1 MPGDKVRIAYY
12 FAKDP
17 SVSVSTTRV
26 GAPEVVALGRV
37 AHLLSRRLRK
47 RADLHLTASQFS
59 ALTTVERHG
68 ELRLGELT
76 RLEQIGK
83 STMTRLMSKLED
95 AGYIRRWVD
104 PNDGRVFL
112 VRLTEH
118 GASVLRDAERR
129 QEAYL
134 LRQFEALEAADQTA
148 LLASV
153 AAFEKLLA
161 VKA

>member
-83 STMTRLMSKLED
+83 STMTRLMSKLEA
-95 AGYIRRWVD
+95 AGYLHRWVD
-104 PNDGRVFL
+104 ASDGRVSL
-112 VRLTEH
+112 VKVTDH
-118 GASVLRDAERR
+118 GAEVLRTARAR
-129 QEAYL
+129 QQAYL
-134 LRQFEALEAADQTA
+134 LRQFEALDVADQAA

-153 AAFEKLLA
+153 TALENLLA